1 MIETKNLSFI
11 YREED
16 MESGEIKEEKVLKDI
31 NIEIEKGSFTAVLG
45 HNGSGK
51 STLAKHF
58 NAILLPSG
66 GKVYVKGMDTAD
78 ENNIF
83 NIRQSAGM
91 VFQNPDNQMVAALV
105 EDEVA
110 FAPEN
115 LGVEPKEIRRRVDE
129 CLEIVNMTKYAQSS
143 PSKLSG
149 GQKQRVAIA
158 SVLAMNPE
166 ILILDEPTAML
177 DPKGRSEVIKTIKM
191 LNEEK
196 DITVVLITHY
206 MDEAAQADRTVVID
220 DGEIVL
226 DGTPKEVFK
235 NVEKLK
241 SLGLDVPQVTEL
253 AYELRKM
260 GIEISDDVLT
270 VDECFDEIIRILY
283 ISRECLLNVKHF
295 MM

>member
-16 MESGEIKEEKVLKDI
+16 MESGEVKEEKVLKDI
-31 NIEIEKGSFTAVLG
+31 NIEIDKGSFTAVLG

-196 DITVVLITHY
+196 NITVVLITHY

-270 VDECFDEIIRILY
+270 VDECFDEIVRILGETK
-283 ISRECLLNVKHF
+283 R
-295 MM
+295 